1 VERWRGLDGSDA
13 SDGPSVA
20 DLTSAVARCVVTIG
34 MFDGVH
40 RGHRQI
46 IGRAVELA
54 RQQGVKSVVLTFD
67 PHPSEVVRPGS
78 HPAVLTSARYKA
90 EIIEQVGA
98 DVLWVLPFTVEF
110 SQLDPDAFIRAVLVD
125 RLAASAVVV
134 GANFRYGHKAAG
146 NLASLTAAGEV
157 YGYRTEGVSLVGDGE
172 ASISSTQI
180 RKWIADGEVGDAAQA
195 LGRPHRVEGVVV
207 RGDARGRTLGF
218 PTANLATQPYVAIPA
233 DGVYSGHV
241 LLRGVLHV
249 AAISIGTNPTFEGR
263 ERRLEAF
270 ILDFDEDI
278 YGDQIAVTFHERLR
292 GTVRFDSI
300 DDLVTQMH
308 ADVAEIRTQLC

>member
-1 VERWRGLDGSDA
+1 MERWRGLDGSEA
-13 SDGPSVA
+13 SDGPAESPP
-20 DLTSAVARCVVTIG
+20 TSAVAGCVVTIG

-54 RQQGVKSVVLTFD
+54 RESGVPSVVLTFD

-78 HPAVLTSARYKA
+78 HPAILTSPRYKS
-90 EIIEQVGA
+90 ELIEQLGA
-98 DVLWVLPFTVEF
+98 DVLWVIPFTLEF
-110 SQLDPDAFIRAVLVD
+110 SRLDPDAFVRAVLVD

-146 NLASLTAAGEV
+146 NLATLTAAGQI
-157 YGYRTEGVSLVGDGE
+157 YGYRTEGVSLVGDGD

-180 RKWIADGEVGDAAQA
+180 RKWIADGEVAAAAHA

-241 LLRGVLHV
+241 LRKGTSHV

-270 ILDFDEDI
+270 LLDFDEDI
-278 YGDQIAVTFHERLR
+278 YGEQIAVTFHQRLR

-308 ADVAEIRTQLC
+308 RDVAEVRTQLC